1 MAFKKTACATVRDV
15 QPYIEGVA
23 KNLADRIW
31 GPKGPPWGTKLT
43 ELEDLVVAI
52 RAVLSEKMLEQAVKR
67 QAAESAER
75 PAEFRDCPSCGG
87 VTQHRDPEPRLMKTR
102 GGEAEWQEPHE
113 YCPRC
118 RRAFFPSVE
127 KSGD

>member
-1 MAFKKTACATVRDV
+1 MAFKKATPAVVDEVR
-15 QPYIEGVA
+15 PYLEGVA

-52 RAVLSEKMLEQAVKR
+52 REVLSTEMLEQGLNR
-67 QAAESAER
+67 QAADAAER
-75 PAEFRDCPSCGG
+75 PAEYRDCPSCGG
-87 VTQHRDPEPRLMKTR
+87 QTRSCAPEPNFKQTR
-102 GGEAEWQEPHE
+102 GGEVEWQEPHE

>member
-1 MAFKKTACATVRDV
+1 MAFKKTSSATVNDV
-15 QPYIEGVA
+15 QPYLEGVA

-43 ELEDLVVAI
+43 ELEDVVVAI
-52 RAVLSEKMLEQAVKR
+52 REFLSEKMLEQAVKR
-67 QAAESAER
+67 QAAESLER
-75 PAEFRDCPSCGG
+75 SAEFRACPSCGG
-87 VTQHRDPEPRLMKTR
+87 VTQQRDPEARLVKTR
-102 GGEAEWQEPHE
+102 CGEAEWQEPHE